1 MIDTHS
7 HIYAEEFDTDCA
19 ETIERAKSVGVE
31 HIILPNVDSETLPRM
46 LSLEAAYPGYCH
58 AAIGLHPTSV
68 DATFQTE
75 LNLVK
80 SELERRKWI
89 AIGEI
94 GIDLYWDKT
103 FLKEQI
109 TAFQQQ
115 IEWSLEYNLPVIIHV
130 RDSFRETMSALA
142 PYRNK
147 GLRGV
152 FHSFVGTIEEA
163 NEIIDFGGFYMGING
178 IVTFKNSGLAAVVE
192 QIDLKHIL
200 LETDSPYLTPAPHRG
215 KRNESTYTELVLKKL
230 SEIYNLSA
238 ERIDVQTTHNARE
251 LFTHL
256 PL

>member
-7 HIYAEEFDTDCA
+7 HIYAEEFDADRA

-46 LSLEAAYPGYCH
+46 LSLEATYPGYCH

-68 DATFQTE
+68 DANYPSE

-80 SELERRKWI
+80 SELVRRKWI

-103 FLKEQI
+103 FLNEQI
-109 TAFQQQ
+109 IAFQQQ
-115 IEWSLEYNLPVIIHV
+115 IEWALEYDLPVIIHV

-142 PYRNK
+142 PYRNQ
-147 GLRGV
+147 GLNGV
-152 FHSFVGTIEEA
+152 FHSFVGNIDEA
-163 NEIIDFGGFYMGING
+163 NEIIDFGGFLMGING

-192 QIDLKHIL
+192 QIDLKYIL

-215 KRNESTYTELVLKKL
+215 KRNESAYTQLVLNKL
-230 SEIYNLSA
+230 SDIYNLSA
-238 ERIDVQTTHNARE
+238 EQIDLQTTYNARQ
-251 LFTHL
+251 LFSSL
-256 PL
+256 AL

>member
-7 HIYAEEFDTDCA
+7 HIYAEEFDADCA
-19 ETIERAKSVGVE
+19 EAIERAKSVGVE

-68 DATFQTE
+68 DANYPSE
-75 LNLVK
+75 LNLIK
-80 SELERRKWI
+80 SELERREWI

-103 FLKEQI
+103 FLNEQI

-115 IEWSLEYNLPVIIHV
+115 IEWALEYNLPVIIHV
-130 RDSFRETMSALA
+130 RDSFRETMTALA

-152 FHSFVGTIEEA
+152 FHSFVGSIDEA
-163 NEIIDFGGFYMGING
+163 NEIIEFGGFYMGING
-178 IVTFKNSGLAAVVE
+178 IVTFKNSGLAAIVE

-200 LETDSPYLTPAPHRG
+200 LETDSPYLTPVPHRG
-215 KRNESTYTELVLKKL
+215 KRNESAYTQLVLMKL
-230 SEIYNLSA
+230 SGIYNLSP
-238 ERIDVQTTHNARE
+238 EEVDVKTSHNARE
-251 LFTHL
+251 LFSSL
-256 PL
+256 AL

>member
-7 HIYAEEFDTDCA
+7 HIYAEEFDADCA
-19 ETIERAKSVGVE
+19 EAIERAKSVGVE
-31 HIILPNVDSETLPRM
+31 LIFLPNVDSETLPRM

-68 DATFQTE
+68 DANYPSE
-75 LNLVK
+75 LNLIK
-80 SELERRKWI
+80 SELERREWI

-103 FLKEQI
+103 FLNEQI

-115 IEWSLEYNLPVIIHV
+115 IEWALEYNLPVIIHV
-130 RDSFRETMSALA
+130 RDSFRETMTALA

-152 FHSFVGTIEEA
+152 FHSFVGSIDEA
-163 NEIIDFGGFYMGING
+163 NEIIEFGGFYMGING
-178 IVTFKNSGLAAVVE
+178 IVTFKNSGLAAIVE

-200 LETDSPYLTPAPHRG
+200 LETDSPYLTPVPHRG
-215 KRNESTYTELVLKKL
+215 KRNESAYTQLVLMKL
-230 SEIYNLSA
+230 SGIYNLSP
-238 ERIDVQTTHNARE
+238 EEVDVKTSHNARE
-251 LFTHL
+251 LFSSL
-256 PL
+256 AL